1 MTAGCGRVCAV
12 VLIVASAAAFTSTRS
27 RAQAPSSETP
37 DSVAADPLTCWWR
50 ASTNAVIVGEQFSV
64 TITCAVVETSTITVE
79 PDLTA
84 LEPTVVQLAPF
95 QVVGSKSFQDIHSP
109 PLRYFQREYTVR
121 LLDDRF
127 FGMDVEVPPVVVSY
141 HIHTRSGQKETE
153 GRTQAYVLSPLP
165 IRVLSLV
172 PQGATDIQDA
182 AEETFGSIEA
192 RRTLATGAFAGGAI
206 LFGLAVVLLGVAVV
220 RSVEHRRQPAPV
232 VHRPLSPR
240 RVLRSCLSDMI
251 ALKRDVLQQ
260 GWTPE
265 RVSRAQTSLRLA
277 AAIALGRPVARRV
290 ADRELAAR
298 DGQLV
303 VRTGIFRRH
312 ASILS
317 AAATPA
323 SIDLDLADPQTQRPG
338 VRTEGAIREVQQA
351 LRVFA
356 TARYAR
362 DARLDETAL
371 DQALETGAGAVR
383 RLVFMKLVHRP
394 VPPASPQVSRPG
406 NM

>member
-12 VLIVASAAAFTSTRS
+12 VLIVVSAAAVTSTRS

-37 DSVAADPLTCWWR
+37 DSVEADPLKCWWR
-50 ASTNAVIVGEQFSV
+50 ASTNAIVVGEQFAV

-153 GRTQAYVLSPLP
+153 GRTQTYVLVPLL

-182 AEETFGSIEA
+182 DEETFGSIEA

-206 LFGLAVVLLGVAVV
+206 LIGLAVVLLGVAVV
-220 RSVEHRRQPAPV
+220 RSVGHRRQPAPA

-240 RVLRSCLSDMI
+240 RVLRRCLSDLS
-251 ALKRDVLQQ
+251 ALKRDVVQQ

-290 ADRELAAR
+290 AERELAAR

-303 VRTGIFRRH
+303 MRTGIFRRN

-323 SIDLDLADPQTQRPG
+323 SIDLDLADGQTQRPS
-338 VRTEGAIREVQQA
+338 VRTEGAIREVQHA

-362 DARLDETAL
+362 DARLDQTAL
-371 DQALETGAGAVR
+371 DQALETGAGSVR
-383 RLVFMKLVHRP
+383 RLLFMKLVRRP
-394 VPPASPQVSRPG
+394 VPPASPQVSRLG

>member
-1 MTAGCGRVCAV
+1 MTARCRRVGAI
-12 VLIVASAAAFTSTRS
+12 VLIVACAATFTSTRS
-27 RAQAPSSETP
+27 GAQAPSSDTP
-37 DSVAADPLTCWWR
+37 DSVEADPLTCWWR
-50 ASTNAVIVGEQFSV
+50 ASTNAVVVGEQFAV

-95 QVVGSKSFQDIHSP
+95 QVVGSRNFQDIPSP
-109 PLRYFQREYTVR
+109 PLRYFQLEYTVR
-121 LLDDRF
+121 LLDDRY

-153 GRTQAYVLSPLP
+153 GRTQTYVLLPLP

-172 PQGATDIQDA
+172 AQGATDIQDA
-182 AEETFGSIEA
+182 AEETFGSIET

-206 LFGLAVVLLGVAVV
+206 LIGLAVVLLGVAVV
-220 RSVEHRRQPAPV
+220 RSVEHRRQPASV
-232 VHRPLSPR
+232 VRRPLSPR
-240 RVLRSCLSDMI
+240 RVLRCCLSDMR
-251 ALKRDVLQQ
+251 ALKRDVMAQ

-277 AAIALGRPVARRV
+277 AAMALGKPVARRE
-290 ADRELAAR
+290 AERELTAR
-298 DGQLV
+298 DGELV
-303 VRTGIFRRH
+303 MRTGIFRRS

-323 SIDLDLADPQTQRPG
+323 SIDLDLADGQTPRPG
-338 VRTEGAIREVQQA
+338 VRTEGAIRDVQQT

-356 TARYAR
+356 SARYPR
-362 DARLDETAL
+362 DARLDQSAL

-383 RLVFMKLVHRP
+383 RLVFMTLVHRP
-394 VPPASPQVSRPG
+394 VPPASPQVSRLG
-406 NM
+406 HV